1 MTVPAADEVPGAAPA
16 RGSAATVAELMAE
29 VLAMVDRDE
38 LAATPAERGF
48 LAGALAAQAVVAA
61 G

>member
-16 RGSAATVAELMAE
+16 RGSATTVAELLAE
-29 VLAMVDRDE
+29 LLAMVDRDE
-38 LAATPAERGF
+38 LVATPAERGF
-48 LAGALAAQAVVAA
+48 LAGALAAQSVAA